1 MSEKMEYTEYQK
13 RTIKRI
19 VDSYMRKDASA
30 DTSKTAKRFLL
41 ADEVG
46 LGKTIVAK
54 GVIRCMM
61 CKLLKKELDELP
73 EEKPQ
78 EKTETREEVI
88 KSMRAGNR
96 YYYFHVL
103 YMCANT
109 NIAKQNE
116 VKLGLRE
123 TEEKAVKQS
132 QAEWTN
138 RSSCLSRKIFDI
150 DVRYICDGSGKK
162 QVKVKQVPSLD
173 VSFRQ
178 VLDDYG
184 EIYGKDDRIY
194 KYLNRIV
201 NENFAARLIILP
213 ITPKISGKIK
223 GKGNKDER
231 QYIQNL
237 INAFEKYDEILKKVE
252 LIKDNNPLE
261 EKKQWKELFPD
272 SKQGDYESTGV
283 KVQFE
288 ELKEYYQIS
297 YAPIKRNK
305 SIKECESNA
314 FANDVDN
321 NAWETVRENISDIT
335 LKWLKPELI
344 IYDEFQN
351 FREIMTEYTA
361 SQKLDSQE
369 PYALMLSAT
378 PFRMYLSDNQA
389 EQDEK
394 NADLTK
400 VCEFLTQKQDE
411 NPSDLSDSLKA
422 YKSALEDFSKS
433 SGISERTVLEKKK
446 AFESK
451 MSQVFSRMERINVLR
466 NLDLPVQDAGQRTEY
481 PCGKVPQL
489 YEYAKELHDYAIGGT
504 DNQKVEYAKRM
515 PYMFSFMTAKRSSK
529 GIQEI
534 QEGYRL
540 KKAFDDKV
548 KTGEIKAIADARS
561 YVLKDDFDDLTKAL
575 GNWHGVY
582 LETLLQV
589 LDFTD
594 ENVKKWAKELGCTE
608 DEIRENH
615 PGAARL
621 LWTPSVVNQESLQGA
636 FSEHRGYGKTIMFAD
651 RVAVPRMMAGLIS
664 REVERRLLW
673 LIWQKQKNKQDVSGV
688 GITQGD
694 FIKNLKEV
702 QENVKDKILAEW
714 NAEETLERKQK
725 RTIFFTSSIGMY
737 AVWATLGLREFVAR
751 AALGHPDSVSEDEKM
766 VLGDAT
772 QANRFY
778 EECKEQIE
786 QYCTYGLYE
795 TVLAEWMYMNDTEN
809 PNKVSEILFPSHRST
824 KIEISLYTKDSG
836 AGITQEKRKIDTYYA
851 RCIGLSKDDD
861 KVSTIDNLQKAF
873 NSPFAPFV
881 FATTSVG
888 QEGLDFHYYADR
900 IVHLAIPAN
909 PTAFE
914 QREGRINRRN
924 CLAIRRKV
932 IEWYGDRNNGNS
944 ETYGQ
949 EAERNEVVKYV
960 KQTLDGAFQNAENQ
974 ILGSVSKDSKSGLK
988 DSILKCG
995 MIPHWLLVRKI
1006 ESVSEKNGD
1015 SCYELAG
1022 IRRIVPYF
1030 YVSNMMTRYHNML
1043 KTLQL
1048 YRSVIGQA
1056 DPEELLERLMVK
1068 HSKEEI
1074 ENLFVDFSP
1083 YSSDISGML

>member
-1 MSEKMEYTEYQK
+1 MEYTEYQK

-184 EIYGKDDRIY
+184 EIYGKDDGIY
-194 KYLNRIV
+194 VYLDNIV

-231 QYIQNL
+231 QYIWNL
-237 INAFEKYDEILKKVE
+237 INAFEKYDEIDYE
-252 LIKDNNPLE
+252 TTDIKD
-261 EKKQWKELFPD
+261 
-272 SKQGDYESTGV
+272 
-283 KVQFE
+283 QFE
-288 ELKEYYQIS
+288 KLMEYYQ
-297 YAPIKRNK
+297 KNVDE
-305 SIKECESNA
+305 SIKESESNA

-594 ENVKKWAKELGCTE
+594 KNVKNWADELGCTE

-621 LWTPSVVNQESLQGA
+621 LWIPSVVNQESLRGA

-673 LIWQKQKNKQDVSGV
+673 LIWQKQKNKQEVVSA
-688 GITQGD
+688 GIEQGE
-694 FIKNLKEV
+694 FIKNLKAV
-702 QENVKDKILAEW
+702 QEKVQKLANKR
-714 NAEETLERKQK
+714 NAEKTLERKQK
-725 RTIFFTSSIGMY
+725 YTIFFTSSIGMY

-751 AALGHPDSVSEDEKM
+751 AALGYPDSVSEDEKM

-795 TVLAEWMYMNDTEN
+795 TVLAEWMYMNDTDA

-974 ILGSVSKDSKSGLK
+974 ILGSVSKDSKSWLK

-1083 YSSDISGML
+1083 YSSDISGTL

>member
-1 MSEKMEYTEYQK
+1 MEYTEYQK

-19 VDSYMRKDASA
+19 VDSYMRMDASA
-30 DTSKTAKRFLL
+30 DMSKTAKRFLL

-73 EEKPQ
+73 EEKSQ

-132 QAEWTN
+132 RAEWTN

-150 DVRYICDGSGKK
+150 YVRDKYDVSGQIQKK
-162 QVKVKQVPSLD
+162 VEVKQVPSLD
-173 VSFRQ
+173 VSFSQ

-184 EIYGKDDRIY
+184 EIYGKDDGIY
-194 KYLNRIV
+194 EYLNKIV

-237 INAFEKYDEILKKVE
+237 INAFEKYDEIDYE
-252 LIKDNNPLE
+252 TTDIKD
-261 EKKQWKELFPD
+261 
-272 SKQGDYESTGV
+272 
-283 KVQFE
+283 QFE
-288 ELKEYYQIS
+288 KLMEYYQ
-297 YAPIKRNK
+297 KNVDE
-305 SIKECESNA
+305 SIKESESKA
-314 FANDVDN
+314 FADDGADIDN

-411 NPSDLSDSLKA
+411 KPSELSDSLKE

-433 SGISERTVLEKKK
+433 SGISEITVLEKKK
-446 AFESK
+446 VFESK

-515 PYMFSFMTAKRSSK
+515 PYMFSFMTAKGSSK

-540 KKAFDDKV
+540 KRAFDDKV
-548 KTGEIKAIADARS
+548 KAGEIKAIADAKS

-582 LETLLQV
+582 LKTLLQV

-594 ENVKKWAKELGCTE
+594 ENVKKWAKDLGCTE

-621 LWTPSVVNQESLQGA
+621 LWIPSVVNQESLRGA

-673 LIWQKQKNKQDVSGV
+673 LIWQKQKNKQEVVSA
-688 GITQGD
+688 GIEQGE
-694 FIKNLKEV
+694 FIKNLKAV
-702 QENVKDKILAEW
+702 QEKVQKLANKR
-714 NAEETLERKQK
+714 NAEETLARKQK
-725 RTIFFTSSIGMY
+725 NTIFFTSSIGMY

-751 AALGHPDSVSEDEKM
+751 AALGHPDSVSKDVET
-766 VLGDAT
+766 VLGDEA
-772 QANRFY
+772 QANRCYCWY
-778 EECKEQIE
+778 EECKEQVE

-795 TVLAEWMYMNDTEN
+795 TVLAEWMYMNDTED

-836 AGITQEKRKIDTYYA
+836 AAITQGKRKIDTYYA

-888 QEGLDFHYYADR
+888 QEGLDFHHYADR

-1030 YVSNMMTRYHNML
+1030 YTSKMMTQYHNML

-1056 DPEELLERLMVK
+1056 DPEELLERLMVQ

-1083 YSSDISGML
+1083 YSSDISGTL

>member
-1 MSEKMEYTEYQK
+1 MEYTEYQK

-184 EIYGKDDRIY
+184 EIYGKDDGIY
-194 KYLNRIV
+194 VYLDNIV

-231 QYIQNL
+231 QYIWNL
-237 INAFEKYDEILKKVE
+237 INAFEKYDEIDYE
-252 LIKDNNPLE
+252 TTDIKD
-261 EKKQWKELFPD
+261 
-272 SKQGDYESTGV
+272 
-283 KVQFE
+283 QFE
-288 ELKEYYQIS
+288 KLMEYYQ
-297 YAPIKRNK
+297 KNVDE
-305 SIKECESNA
+305 SIKESESNA

-466 NLDLPVQDAGQRTEY
+466 NLDLPVQDAGQRIEY

-594 ENVKKWAKELGCTE
+594 KNVKNWADELGCTE

-621 LWTPSVVNQESLQGA
+621 LWIPSVVNQESLRGA

-673 LIWQKQKNKQDVSGV
+673 LIWQKQKNKQEVVSA
-688 GITQGD
+688 GIEQGE
-694 FIKNLKEV
+694 FIKNLKAV
-702 QENVKDKILAEW
+702 QEKVQKLANKR
-714 NAEETLERKQK
+714 NAEKTLERKQK
-725 RTIFFTSSIGMY
+725 YTIFFTSSIGMY

-751 AALGHPDSVSEDEKM
+751 AALGYPDSVSEDEKM

-795 TVLAEWMYMNDTEN
+795 TVLAEWMYMNDTDA

-1083 YSSDISGML
+1083 YSSDISGTL

>member
-1 MSEKMEYTEYQK
+1 MEYTEYQK

>member
-1 MSEKMEYTEYQK
+1 MEYTEYQK

-30 DTSKTAKRFLL
+30 DTSKTSKRFLL

-283 KVQFE
+283 KGQFE
-288 ELKEYYQIS
+288 ELKEYYQI
-297 YAPIKRNK
+297 NK
-305 SIKECESNA
+305 SIKESESNA
-314 FANDVDN
+314 FANDADN

-411 NPSDLSDSLKA
+411 NPSELSDSLKA

-466 NLDLPVQDAGQRTEY
+466 NLDLPVQDVGQRTEH

-489 YEYAKELHDYAIGGT
+489 CEYAKELHDFAIGGT

-515 PYMFSFMTAKRSSK
+515 PYMFSFMTAKGSSN

-540 KKAFDDKV
+540 KRAFDDKV
-548 KTGEIKAIADARS
+548 KAGEIKAIADAKS
-561 YVLKDDFDDLTKAL
+561 YVLKDDFDNLTKAL

-594 ENVKKWAKELGCTE
+594 KNVKNWEDELGCTE

-621 LWTPSVVNQESLQGA
+621 LWIPSVVNQESLKGA

-673 LIWQKQKNKQDVSGV
+673 LIWQKQKNKQEVVSA
-688 GITQGD
+688 GITQED
-694 FIKNLKEV
+694 FIKNLKAV
-702 QENVKDKILAEW
+702 QKKVKDKISVEW
-714 NAEETLERKQK
+714 NVEGTLARKQK
-725 RTIFFTSSIGMY
+725 NTIFFTSSIGMY
-737 AVWATLGLREFVAR
+737 AVWATLGLREFVVR
-751 AALGHPDSVSEDEKM
+751 AALGYPDSVSKDAET
-766 VLGDAT
+766 VLGDEA
-772 QANRFY
+772 QANSLY
-778 EECKEQIE
+778 KECKEQIKE
-786 QYCTYGLYE
+786 YCTCGLYE
-795 TVLAEWMYMNDTEN
+795 TVLAEWMYMNDTDD
-809 PNKVSEILFPSHRST
+809 PSKVSEILFLSHRSPSPRI
-824 KIEISLYTKDSG
+824 KISLYTKDNG
-836 AGITQEKRKIDTYYA
+836 AGIKQEDSDINTYYA

-1083 YSSDISGML
+1083 YSSDISGTL

>member
-1 MSEKMEYTEYQK
+1 M
-13 RTIKRI
+13 
-19 VDSYMRKDASA
+19 DASA
-30 DTSKTAKRFLL
+30 DMSKTAKRFLL

-73 EEKPQ
+73 EEEPQ

-123 TEEKAVKQS
+123 IEEKAVKQS
-132 QAEWTN
+132 RAEWTN

-150 DVRYICDGSGKK
+150 GVGYKRDDSGQIQKK
-162 QVKVKQVPSLD
+162 VEVKQVPSLD

-184 EIYGKDDRIY
+184 EIYGKDDGIY
-194 KYLNRIV
+194 EYLNKIV

-237 INAFEKYDEILKKVE
+237 INAFEKYDEIDYKTTD
-252 LIKDNNPLE
+252 IKD
-261 EKKQWKELFPD
+261 
-272 SKQGDYESTGV
+272 
-283 KVQFE
+283 QFE
-288 ELKEYYQIS
+288 KLMEYYRS
-297 YAPIKRNK
+297 SVERNK

-314 FANDVDN
+314 FTNDADN

-351 FREIMTEYTA
+351 FREIMTEYTV

-411 NPSDLSDSLKA
+411 KPSELSDSLKE

-515 PYMFSFMTAKRSSK
+515 PYMFSFMTAKGSSK

-540 KKAFDDKV
+540 KRAFDDKV
-548 KTGEIKAIADARS
+548 KTGEIKAIADAKS
-561 YVLKDDFDDLTKAL
+561 YVLKEDFDDLTKAL

-594 ENVKKWAKELGCTE
+594 KNVKNWADELGCTE

-621 LWTPSVVNQESLQGA
+621 LWIPSVVNQESLQGA

-673 LIWQKQKNKQDVSGV
+673 LIWQKQKNKQEVVSA
-688 GITQGD
+688 GIEQGE
-694 FIKNLKEV
+694 FIKNLKAV
-702 QENVKDKILAEW
+702 QEKVQKLADKR

-725 RTIFFTSSIGMY
+725 YTIFFTSSIGMY

-751 AALGHPDSVSEDEKM
+751 AALGHPDSVSKDVET
-766 VLGDAT
+766 VLGDEA
-772 QANRFY
+772 QANRCYCWY
-778 EECKEQIE
+778 EECKEQVE
-786 QYCTYGLYE
+786 RYCTYGLYE
-795 TVLAEWMYMNDTEN
+795 TVLAEWMYMNDTED

-836 AGITQEKRKIDTYYA
+836 AGITQGKRKIDTYYA

-861 KVSTIDNLQKAF
+861 KVSTIDHLQKAF

-932 IEWYGDRNNGNS
+932 IEWYGNECNGNS
-944 ETYGQ
+944 VVDGRSV
-949 EAERNEVVKYV
+949 ERKEVVKYV

-974 ILGSVSKDSKSGLK
+974 ILESMQEKP
-988 DSILKCG
+988 ILKCG
-995 MIPHWLLVRKI
+995 MIPHWLLVRKKP
-1006 ESVSEKNGD
+1006 EGK
-1015 SCYELAG
+1015 CYELAG

-1030 YVSNMMTRYHNML
+1030 YTSKMMTQYHNML

-1056 DPEELLERLMVK
+1056 DPEELLERLMVQ

-1083 YSSDISGML
+1083 YSSDISGTL

>member
-1 MSEKMEYTEYQK
+1 MEYTEYQK

-19 VDSYMRKDASA
+19 VDSYMRMDASA
-30 DTSKTAKRFLL
+30 DMSKTAKRFLL

-73 EEKPQ
+73 EEKSQ

-123 TEEKAVKQS
+123 IEEKAVKKS
-132 QAEWTN
+132 RAEWTN

-150 DVRYICDGSGKK
+150 GVGYKRDDSGQIQKK
-162 QVKVKQVPSLD
+162 VEVKQVPSLD
-173 VSFRQ
+173 VSFHQ

-184 EIYGKDDRIY
+184 EIYGKDDGIY
-194 KYLNRIV
+194 EYLNKIV

-231 QYIQNL
+231 QYIWNL
-237 INAFEKYDEILKKVE
+237 INGFEKYDEIDYKTTD
-252 LIKDNNPLE
+252 IKD
-261 EKKQWKELFPD
+261 
-272 SKQGDYESTGV
+272 
-283 KVQFE
+283 QFE
-288 ELKEYYQIS
+288 KLMEYYRS
-297 YAPIKRNK
+297 SVERNK

-314 FANDVDN
+314 FTNDADN

-411 NPSDLSDSLKA
+411 KPSELSDSLKE

-515 PYMFSFMTAKRSSK
+515 PYMFSFMTAKGSSK

-540 KKAFDDKV
+540 KRAFDDKV
-548 KTGEIKAIADARS
+548 KTGEIKAIADAKS

-594 ENVKKWAKELGCTE
+594 KNVKNWADELGCTE

-621 LWTPSVVNQESLQGA
+621 LWIPSVVNQESLQGA

-673 LIWQKQKNKQDVSGV
+673 LIWQKQKNKQEVVSA
-688 GITQGD
+688 GIEQGE
-694 FIKNLKEV
+694 FIKNLKAV
-702 QENVKDKILAEW
+702 QEKVQKLADKR

-725 RTIFFTSSIGMY
+725 YTIFFTSSIGMY

-751 AALGHPDSVSEDEKM
+751 AALGHPDSVSKDVET

-772 QANRFY
+772 QANRCYCWY
-778 EECKEQIE
+778 EECKEQVE
-786 QYCTYGLYE
+786 QYCTCGMYE
-795 TVLAEWMYMNDTEN
+795 TVLAEWMYMNDTED
-809 PNKVSEILFPSHRST
+809 PNKVSEILFPSHRKT
-824 KIEISLYTKDSG
+824 QIEISLYTKDSG
-836 AGITQEKRKIDTYYA
+836 AGITQGKRKIDTYYA

-974 ILGSVSKDSKSGLK
+974 ILESMQEKP
-988 DSILKCG
+988 ILKCG
-995 MIPHWLLVRKI
+995 MIPHWLLVRKKP
-1006 ESVSEKNGD
+1006 EGK
-1015 SCYELAG
+1015 CYELAG

-1030 YVSNMMTRYHNML
+1030 YTSKMMTQYHNML

-1083 YSSDISGML
+1083 YSSDISGTL

>member
-19 VDSYMRKDASA
+19 VDSYIRMDASA
-30 DTSKTAKRFLL
+30 DMSKTAKRFLL

-73 EEKPQ
+73 EEKSQ

-123 TEEKAVKQS
+123 IEEKAVKKS
-132 QAEWTN
+132 RAEWTN

-150 DVRYICDGSGKK
+150 GVGYKRDDSGQIQKK
-162 QVKVKQVPSLD
+162 VEVKQVPSLD
-173 VSFRQ
+173 VSFHQ

-184 EIYGKDDRIY
+184 EIYGKDDGIY
-194 KYLNRIV
+194 EYLNKIV

-231 QYIQNL
+231 QYIWNL
-237 INAFEKYDEILKKVE
+237 INGFEKYDEIDYKTTD
-252 LIKDNNPLE
+252 IKD
-261 EKKQWKELFPD
+261 
-272 SKQGDYESTGV
+272 
-283 KVQFE
+283 QFE
-288 ELKEYYQIS
+288 KLMEYYRS
-297 YAPIKRNK
+297 SVERNK

-314 FANDVDN
+314 FTNDADN

-411 NPSDLSDSLKA
+411 KPSELSDSLKE
-422 YKSALEDFSKS
+422 YKRALEDFSKS
-433 SGISERTVLEKKK
+433 SGISEITVLEKKK
-446 AFESK
+446 VFESK

-515 PYMFSFMTAKRSSK
+515 PYMFSFMTAKGSSK

-540 KKAFDDKV
+540 KRAFDDKV
-548 KTGEIKAIADARS
+548 KTGEIKAIADAKS

-594 ENVKKWAKELGCTE
+594 KNVKNWADELGCTE

-621 LWTPSVVNQESLQGA
+621 LWIPSVVNQESLQGA

-673 LIWQKQKNKQDVSGV
+673 LIWQKQKNKQEVVSA
-688 GITQGD
+688 GIEQGE
-694 FIKNLKEV
+694 FIKNLKAV
-702 QENVKDKILAEW
+702 QEKVQKLADKR

-725 RTIFFTSSIGMY
+725 YTIFFTSSIGMY

-751 AALGHPDSVSEDEKM
+751 AALGHPDSVSKDVET

-772 QANRFY
+772 QANRCYCWY
-778 EECKEQIE
+778 EECKEQVE
-786 QYCTYGLYE
+786 QYCTCGMYE
-795 TVLAEWMYMNDTEN
+795 TVLAEWMYMNDTED
-809 PNKVSEILFPSHRST
+809 PNKVSEILFPSHRKT
-824 KIEISLYTKDSG
+824 QIEISLYTKDSG
-836 AGITQEKRKIDTYYA
+836 AGITQGKRKIDTYYA

-861 KVSTIDNLQKAF
+861 KASAIDNLQKAF

-974 ILGSVSKDSKSGLK
+974 ILESMQEKP
-988 DSILKCG
+988 ILKCG
-995 MIPHWLLVRKI
+995 MIPHWLLVRKKP
-1006 ESVSEKNGD
+1006 EGK
-1015 SCYELAG
+1015 CYELAG

-1030 YVSNMMTRYHNML
+1030 YASKMMTQYHNML

-1083 YSSDISGML
+1083 YSSDISGTL

>member
-1 MSEKMEYTEYQK
+1 MEYTEYQK

-19 VDSYMRKDASA
+19 VDSYMRMDASA
-30 DTSKTAKRFLL
+30 DMSKTAKRFLL

-73 EEKPQ
+73 EKKSQ

-132 QAEWTN
+132 RAEWTN

-150 DVRYICDGSGKK
+150 GVGYKRDDSGQIQKK
-162 QVKVKQVPSLD
+162 VEVKQVPSLD

-184 EIYGKDDRIY
+184 EIYGKDDGIY
-194 KYLNRIV
+194 EYLNKIV

-237 INAFEKYDEILKKVE
+237 INAFEKYDEIDYKTTD
-252 LIKDNNPLE
+252 IKD
-261 EKKQWKELFPD
+261 
-272 SKQGDYESTGV
+272 
-283 KVQFE
+283 QFE
-288 ELKEYYQIS
+288 KLMEYYRS
-297 YAPIKRNK
+297 SVERNK

-314 FANDVDN
+314 FTNDADN

-351 FREIMTEYTA
+351 FREIMTEYAA

-411 NPSDLSDSLKA
+411 NPLELSDSLKE
-422 YKSALEDFSKS
+422 YKRALEDFSKS
-433 SGISERTVLEKKK
+433 SGISEITVLEKKK
-446 AFESK
+446 VFESK

-515 PYMFSFMTAKRSSK
+515 PYMFSFMTAKGSSK

-540 KKAFDDKV
+540 KRAFDDKV
-548 KTGEIKAIADARS
+548 EIGEIKAVADAKS

-594 ENVKKWAKELGCTE
+594 KNVKNWADELGCTE

-621 LWTPSVVNQESLQGA
+621 LWIPSVVNQESLQGA

-673 LIWQKQKNKQDVSGV
+673 LIWQKQKNKQEVVSA
-688 GITQGD
+688 GIEQGD
-694 FIKNLKEV
+694 FIKNLKAV
-702 QENVKDKILAEW
+702 QEKVKKLAER
-714 NAEETLERKQK
+714 NAEGTLAQK
-725 RTIFFTSSIGMY
+725 YTIFFTSSIGMY
-737 AVWATLGLREFVAR
+737 AVWATLGLREFVAG
-751 AALGHPDSVSEDEKM
+751 AALRHPDSVSKDVET

-772 QANRFY
+772 QANRCYCWY
-778 EECKEQIE
+778 EECKEQVE

-795 TVLAEWMYMNDTEN
+795 TVLAEWMYMNDTDD
-809 PNKVSEILFPSHRST
+809 PSKVSEILFLSHRSPSRGI
-824 KIEISLYTKDSG
+824 KISLYTKDSG
-836 AGITQEKRKIDTYYA
+836 AGIKQEDSYINTYYA

-861 KVSTIDNLQKAF
+861 KASAIDKLQKAF

-974 ILGSVSKDSKSGLK
+974 ILGFVSKDSKSGLK

-995 MIPHWLLVRKI
+995 MIPHWLLVRKKP
-1006 ESVSEKNGD
+1006 EGK
-1015 SCYELAG
+1015 CYELAG

-1030 YVSNMMTRYHNML
+1030 YTSKMMTQYHNML

-1056 DPEELLERLMVK
+1056 DPEELLERLMVQ

-1083 YSSDISGML
+1083 YSSDISGTL

>member
-1 MSEKMEYTEYQK
+1 MEYTEYQK

-19 VDSYMRKDASA
+19 VDSYMRMDASA
-30 DTSKTAKRFLL
+30 DMSKTAKRFLL

-61 CKLLKKELDELP
+61 CKLLKRELDELP
-73 EEKPQ
+73 EEKSL

-150 DVRYICDGSGKK
+150 DVIYICDGSGKK

-184 EIYGKDDRIY
+184 EIYGKDDGIY
-194 KYLNRIV
+194 VYLDNIV

-231 QYIQNL
+231 QYIWNL
-237 INAFEKYDEILKKVE
+237 INAFEKYDEIDYE
-252 LIKDNNPLE
+252 TTDIKD
-261 EKKQWKELFPD
+261 
-272 SKQGDYESTGV
+272 
-283 KVQFE
+283 QFE
-288 ELKEYYQIS
+288 KLMEYYQ
-297 YAPIKRNK
+297 KNVDE
-305 SIKECESNA
+305 SIKESESNA
-314 FANDVDN
+314 FANDADN

-411 NPSDLSDSLKA
+411 NPSELSDSLKA

-594 ENVKKWAKELGCTE
+594 KNVKNWADELGCTE

-621 LWTPSVVNQESLQGA
+621 LWIPSVVNQESLQGA

-673 LIWQKQKNKQDVSGV
+673 LIWQKQKNKQEVVSA
-688 GITQGD
+688 GIEQGE
-694 FIKNLKEV
+694 FIKNLKAV
-702 QENVKDKILAEW
+702 QEKVQKLANKR

-725 RTIFFTSSIGMY
+725 YTIFFTSSIGMY
-737 AVWATLGLREFVAR
+737 AAWATLGLREFVAR

-974 ILGSVSKDSKSGLK
+974 ILGSVPKDSKSGLK

-1015 SCYELAG
+1015 SCYDLAG

-1030 YVSNMMTRYHNML
+1030 YTSKMMTQYHNML

-1083 YSSDISGML
+1083 YSSDISGTL

>member
-1 MSEKMEYTEYQK
+1 MEYTEYQK

-19 VDSYMRKDASA
+19 VDSYMRMDASA
-30 DTSKTAKRFLL
+30 DMSKTAKRFLL

-73 EEKPQ
+73 EEEPQ

-150 DVRYICDGSGKK
+150 GVGYKRDDSGQIQKK
-162 QVKVKQVPSLD
+162 VEVKQVPSLD

-184 EIYGKDDRIY
+184 EIYGKDDGIY
-194 KYLNRIV
+194 EYLNKIV

-231 QYIQNL
+231 QYIWNL
-237 INAFEKYDEILKKVE
+237 INAFEKYDEI
-252 LIKDNNPLE
+252 
-261 EKKQWKELFPD
+261 
-272 SKQGDYESTGV
+272 DYETTDI
-283 KVQFE
+283 KQQFE
-288 ELKEYYQIS
+288 ELMKDYQ
-297 YAPIKRNK
+297 KKVKHNK
-305 SIKECESNA
+305 SIKESESKA
-314 FANDVDN
+314 FANDGADIDN
-321 NAWETVRENISDIT
+321 NAWENVRENISDIT

-361 SQKLDSQE
+361 SQKLDSQK

-411 NPSDLSDSLKA
+411 NPSELSDSLKT

-433 SGISERTVLEKKK
+433 SGISEITVLEKKK

-466 NLDLPVQDAGQRTEY
+466 NLDLPVQDAGQRTEN

-489 YEYAKELHDYAIGGT
+489 CEYAKELHDYAIGGT

-515 PYMFSFMTAKRSSK
+515 PYMFSFMTAKGSSK

-540 KKAFDDKV
+540 KRAFDDKV
-548 KTGEIKAIADARS
+548 KTGEIKAIADAKS
-561 YVLKDDFDDLTKAL
+561 YVLKDDFDNLTKAL

-621 LWTPSVVNQESLQGA
+621 LWIPSVVNQESLQGA

-673 LIWQKQKNKQDVSGV
+673 LIWQKQKNKQDVSGA
-688 GITQGD
+688 GITQGG
-694 FIKNLKEV
+694 FIKNLKAV
-702 QENVKDKILAEW
+702 QKKVKDKVLADW
-714 NAEETLERKQK
+714 SAEGTLAQK
-725 RTIFFTSSIGMY
+725 YTIFFTSSIGMY
-737 AVWATLGLREFVAR
+737 AVWATLGLRKSVAR
-751 AALGHPDSVSEDEKM
+751 AALWHPDSVSKDEET
-766 VLGDAT
+766 VLGDEM
-772 QANRFY
+772 QANSLY
-778 EECKEQIE
+778 EECKEQIKE
-786 QYCTYGLYE
+786 YCTCGMYE
-795 TVLAEWMYMNDTEN
+795 TVLAEWVYMNDTED
-809 PNKVSEILFPSHRST
+809 PNKVSEILFTSHKKT
-824 KIEISLYTKDSG
+824 QIEISLYTKDSR

-851 RCIGLSKDDD
+851 RCIGISKDDD
-861 KVSTIDNLQKAF
+861 NVSAIDNLQKAF

-888 QEGLDFHYYADR
+888 QEGLDFHHYADR

-932 IEWYGDRNNGNS
+932 IEWYGDGSNGNS
-944 ETYGQ
+944 ETCRQ
-949 EAERNEVVKYV
+949 EVEINEVVKHV
-960 KQTLDGAFQNAENQ
+960 KQTLNGAFQNAEDQ
-974 ILGSVSKDSKSGLK
+974 ILGSMPEKL
-988 DSILKCG
+988 ILKCG
-995 MIPHWLLVRKI
+995 MIPHWLLVRKKP
-1006 ESVSEKNGD
+1006 EGK
-1015 SCYELAG
+1015 CYELAG

-1030 YVSNMMTRYHNML
+1030 YTSKMMTQYHNML

-1083 YSSDISGML
+1083 YSSDISGTL

>member
-1 MSEKMEYTEYQK
+1 MEYTEYQK

-888 QEGLDFHYYADR
+888 QEGLDFHHYADR

>member
-1 MSEKMEYTEYQK
+1 MEYTEYQK

-19 VDSYMRKDASA
+19 VDSYMRMDASA
-30 DTSKTAKRFLL
+30 DMSKTAKRFLL

-73 EEKPQ
+73 EEKSQ

-123 TEEKAVKQS
+123 TEEKAVKKS
-132 QAEWTN
+132 RAEWTN

-150 DVRYICDGSGKK
+150 GVGYKRDDSGQIQKK
-162 QVKVKQVPSLD
+162 VEVKQVPSLD

-184 EIYGKDDRIY
+184 EIYGKDDGIY
-194 KYLNRIV
+194 EYLNKIV

-231 QYIQNL
+231 QYIWNL
-237 INAFEKYDEILKKVE
+237 INGFEKYDEIDYKTTD
-252 LIKDNNPLE
+252 IKD
-261 EKKQWKELFPD
+261 
-272 SKQGDYESTGV
+272 
-283 KVQFE
+283 QFE
-288 ELKEYYQIS
+288 KLMEYYRS
-297 YAPIKRNK
+297 SVERNK

-314 FANDVDN
+314 FTNDADN

-411 NPSDLSDSLKA
+411 KPSELSDSLKE

-515 PYMFSFMTAKRSSK
+515 PYMFSFMTAKGSSK

-540 KKAFDDKV
+540 KRAFDDKV
-548 KTGEIKAIADARS
+548 KTGEIKAIADAKS

-594 ENVKKWAKELGCTE
+594 KNVKNWADELGCTE

-621 LWTPSVVNQESLQGA
+621 LWIPSVVNQESLQGA

-673 LIWQKQKNKQDVSGV
+673 LIWQKQKNKQEVVSA
-688 GITQGD
+688 GIEQGE
-694 FIKNLKEV
+694 FIKNLKAV
-702 QENVKDKILAEW
+702 QEKVQKLADKR

-725 RTIFFTSSIGMY
+725 YTIFFTSSIGMY

-751 AALGHPDSVSEDEKM
+751 AALGHPDSVSKDVET

-772 QANRFY
+772 QANRCYCWY
-778 EECKEQIE
+778 EECKEQVE
-786 QYCTYGLYE
+786 QYCTCGMYK
-795 TVLAEWMYMNDTEN
+795 TVLAEWMYMNDTED
-809 PNKVSEILFPSHRST
+809 PNKVSEILFPSHRKT
-824 KIEISLYTKDSG
+824 QIEISLYTKDSG
-836 AGITQEKRKIDTYYA
+836 AGITQGKRKIDTYYA

-861 KVSTIDNLQKAF
+861 KASAIDNLQKAF

-932 IEWYGDRNNGNS
+932 IEWYGNECNGNS
-944 ETYGQ
+944 VVDGRS
-949 EAERNEVVKYV
+949 AERKEVVKYV

-974 ILGSVSKDSKSGLK
+974 ILESMPEK
-988 DSILKCG
+988 SILKCG
-995 MIPHWLLVRKI
+995 MIPHWLLVRKKP
-1006 ESVSEKNGD
+1006 EGK
-1015 SCYELAG
+1015 CYELAG

-1030 YVSNMMTRYHNML
+1030 YASKMMTQYHNML

-1083 YSSDISGML
+1083 YSSDISGTL

>member
-1 MSEKMEYTEYQK
+1 MEYTEYQK

-19 VDSYMRKDASA
+19 VDSYMRMDASA
-30 DTSKTAKRFLL
+30 DMSKTAKRFLL

-73 EEKPQ
+73 EEKSQ

-132 QAEWTN
+132 RAEWTN

-150 DVRYICDGSGKK
+150 YVRDKYDVSGQIQKK
-162 QVKVKQVPSLD
+162 VEVKQVPSLD
-173 VSFRQ
+173 VSFSQ

-184 EIYGKDDRIY
+184 EIYGKDDGIY
-194 KYLNRIV
+194 EYLNKIV

-237 INAFEKYDEILKKVE
+237 INAFEKYDEIDYE
-252 LIKDNNPLE
+252 TTDIKD
-261 EKKQWKELFPD
+261 
-272 SKQGDYESTGV
+272 
-283 KVQFE
+283 QFE
-288 ELKEYYQIS
+288 KLMEYYQ
-297 YAPIKRNK
+297 KNVDE
-305 SIKECESNA
+305 SIKESESKA
-314 FANDVDN
+314 FADDGADIDN

-411 NPSDLSDSLKA
+411 KPSELSDSLKE

-433 SGISERTVLEKKK
+433 SGISEITVLEKKK
-446 AFESK
+446 VFESK

-515 PYMFSFMTAKRSSK
+515 PYMFSFMTAKGSSK

-540 KKAFDDKV
+540 KRAFDDKV
-548 KTGEIKAIADARS
+548 KAGEIKAIADAKS

-582 LETLLQV
+582 LKTLLQV

-594 ENVKKWAKELGCTE
+594 ENVKKWAKDLGCTE

-621 LWTPSVVNQESLQGA
+621 LWIPSVVNQESLRGA

-673 LIWQKQKNKQDVSGV
+673 LIWQKQKNKQEVVSA
-688 GITQGD
+688 GIEQGE
-694 FIKNLKEV
+694 FIKNLKAV
-702 QENVKDKILAEW
+702 QEKVQKLANKR
-714 NAEETLERKQK
+714 NAEETLARKQK
-725 RTIFFTSSIGMY
+725 NTIFFTSSIGMY

-751 AALGHPDSVSEDEKM
+751 AALGHPDSVSKDVET
-766 VLGDAT
+766 VLGDEA
-772 QANRFY
+772 QANRCYCWY
-778 EECKEQIE
+778 EECKEQVE

-795 TVLAEWMYMNDTEN
+795 TVLAEWMYMNDTED

-836 AGITQEKRKIDTYYA
+836 AAITQGKRKIDTYYA

-888 QEGLDFHYYADR
+888 QEGLDFHHYADR

-1030 YVSNMMTRYHNML
+1030 YTSKMMTQYHNML

-1056 DPEELLERLMVK
+1056 DPEELLERLMVQ
-1068 HSKEEI
+1068 HSKEKI

-1083 YSSDISGML
+1083 YSSDISGTL

>member
-1 MSEKMEYTEYQK
+1 MEYTEYQK

-19 VDSYMRKDASA
+19 VDSYMRMDASA
-30 DTSKTAKRFLL
+30 DMSKTAKRFLL

-73 EEKPQ
+73 EKKSQ

-132 QAEWTN
+132 RAEWTN

-150 DVRYICDGSGKK
+150 GVGYKRDDSGQIQKK
-162 QVKVKQVPSLD
+162 VEVKQVPSLD

-184 EIYGKDDRIY
+184 EIYGKDDGIY
-194 KYLNRIV
+194 EYLNKIV

-237 INAFEKYDEILKKVE
+237 INAFEKYDENDYKTTD
-252 LIKDNNPLE
+252 IKD
-261 EKKQWKELFPD
+261 
-272 SKQGDYESTGV
+272 
-283 KVQFE
+283 QFE
-288 ELKEYYQIS
+288 KLMEYYRS
-297 YAPIKRNK
+297 SVERNK

-314 FANDVDN
+314 FTNDADN

-411 NPSDLSDSLKA
+411 KPSELSDSLKE

-515 PYMFSFMTAKRSSK
+515 PYMFSFMTAKGSSK

-540 KKAFDDKV
+540 KRAFDDKV
-548 KTGEIKAIADARS
+548 KTGEIKAIADAKS
-561 YVLKDDFDDLTKAL
+561 YVLKEDFDDLTKAL

-594 ENVKKWAKELGCTE
+594 KNVKNWADELGCTE

-621 LWTPSVVNQESLQGA
+621 LWIPSVVNQESLQGA

-651 RVAVPRMMAGLIS
+651 RVAVPRMIAGLIS

-673 LIWQKQKNKQDVSGV
+673 LIWQKQKNKQEVVSA
-688 GITQGD
+688 GIEQGE
-694 FIKNLKEV
+694 FIKNLKAV
-702 QENVKDKILAEW
+702 QEKVQKLADKR

-725 RTIFFTSSIGMY
+725 YTIFFTSSIGMY

-751 AALGHPDSVSEDEKM
+751 AALGHPDSVSKDVET

-772 QANRFY
+772 QANRCYCWY
-778 EECKEQIE
+778 EECKEQVE

-795 TVLAEWMYMNDTEN
+795 TVLAEWMYMNDTED

-836 AGITQEKRKIDTYYA
+836 AGITQGKRKIDTYYA

-888 QEGLDFHYYADR
+888 QEGLDFHHYADR
-900 IVHLAIPAN
+900 IVHWAIPAN

-924 CLAIRRKV
+924 CLAIRRKI

-974 ILGSVSKDSKSGLK
+974 ILESMQEKP
-988 DSILKCG
+988 ILKCG

-1006 ESVSEKNGD
+1006 ESVSEKNDD

-1030 YVSNMMTRYHNML
+1030 YTSKMMTQYHNML

-1083 YSSDISGML
+1083 YSSDISGAL

>member
-1 MSEKMEYTEYQK
+1 MEYTEYQK

-19 VDSYMRKDASA
+19 VDSYMRMDASA
-30 DTSKTAKRFLL
+30 DMSKTAKRFLL

-73 EEKPQ
+73 EEEPQ

-132 QAEWTN
+132 RAEWTN

-150 DVRYICDGSGKK
+150 DVRDKYDVSGQIQKK
-162 QVKVKQVPSLD
+162 VEVKQVPSLD
-173 VSFRQ
+173 VSFHQ

-184 EIYGKDDRIY
+184 EIYGKDDGIY
-194 KYLNRIV
+194 EYLNKIV

-223 GKGNKDER
+223 GEGNKDER

-237 INAFEKYDEILKKVE
+237 INAFEKYDEIDYKTTD
-252 LIKDNNPLE
+252 IKD
-261 EKKQWKELFPD
+261 
-272 SKQGDYESTGV
+272 
-283 KVQFE
+283 QFE
-288 ELKEYYQIS
+288 KLMEYYRS
-297 YAPIKRNK
+297 SVERNK

-314 FANDVDN
+314 FTNDADN

-411 NPSDLSDSLKA
+411 KPSELSDSLKA

-515 PYMFSFMTAKRSSK
+515 PYMFSFMTAKGSSK

-540 KKAFDDKV
+540 KRAFDDKV
-548 KTGEIKAIADARS
+548 KTGEIKAIADAKS
-561 YVLKDDFDDLTKAL
+561 YVLKEDFDDLTKAL

-594 ENVKKWAKELGCTE
+594 KNVKNWADELGCTE

-621 LWTPSVVNQESLQGA
+621 LWIPSVVNQESLQGA

-673 LIWQKQKNKQDVSGV
+673 LIWQKQKNKQEVVSA
-688 GITQGD
+688 GIEQGD
-694 FIKNLKEV
+694 FIKNLKAV
-702 QENVKDKILAEW
+702 QEKVKKLAER
-714 NAEETLERKQK
+714 NAEGTLAQK
-725 RTIFFTSSIGMY
+725 YTIFFTSSIGMY

-751 AALGHPDSVSEDEKM
+751 AALGHPDSVSKDVET

-772 QANRFY
+772 QANRCYCWY
-778 EECKEQIE
+778 EECKEQVE

-795 TVLAEWMYMNDTEN
+795 TVLAEWMYMNDTED

-836 AGITQEKRKIDTYYA
+836 AGITQGKRKIDTYYA

-888 QEGLDFHYYADR
+888 QEGLDFHHYADR
-900 IVHLAIPAN
+900 IVHWAIPAN

-932 IEWYGDRNNGNS
+932 IEWYGNECNGNS
-944 ETYGQ
+944 VVDGRSV
-949 EAERNEVVKYV
+949 ERKEVVKYV

-995 MIPHWLLVRKI
+995 MIPHWLLVRKKP
-1006 ESVSEKNGD
+1006 EGK
-1015 SCYELAG
+1015 CYELAG

-1030 YVSNMMTRYHNML
+1030 YTSKMMTQYHNML

-1056 DPEELLERLMVK
+1056 DPEELLERLMVQ

-1083 YSSDISGML
+1083 YSSDISGTL

>member
-19 VDSYMRKDASA
+19 VDSYMRMDASA
-30 DTSKTAKRFLL
+30 DMSKTAKRFLL

-73 EEKPQ
+73 EKKSQ

-132 QAEWTN
+132 RAEWTN

-150 DVRYICDGSGKK
+150 GVGYKRDDSGQIQKK
-162 QVKVKQVPSLD
+162 VEVKQVPSLD

-184 EIYGKDDRIY
+184 EIYGKDDGIY
-194 KYLNRIV
+194 EYLNKIV

-237 INAFEKYDEILKKVE
+237 INAFEKYDEIDYKTTD
-252 LIKDNNPLE
+252 IKD
-261 EKKQWKELFPD
+261 
-272 SKQGDYESTGV
+272 
-283 KVQFE
+283 QFE
-288 ELKEYYQIS
+288 KLMEYYRS
-297 YAPIKRNK
+297 SVERNK

-314 FANDVDN
+314 FTNDADN

-351 FREIMTEYTA
+351 FREIMTEYAA

-411 NPSDLSDSLKA
+411 NPLELSDSLKE
-422 YKSALEDFSKS
+422 YKRALEDFSKS
-433 SGISERTVLEKKK
+433 SGISEITVLEKKK
-446 AFESK
+446 VFESK

-515 PYMFSFMTAKRSSK
+515 PYMFSFMTAKGSSK

-540 KKAFDDKV
+540 KRAFDDKV
-548 KTGEIKAIADARS
+548 EIGEIKAVADAKS

-594 ENVKKWAKELGCTE
+594 KNVKNWADELGCAE

-621 LWTPSVVNQESLQGA
+621 LWIPSVVNQESLQGA

-673 LIWQKQKNKQDVSGV
+673 LIWQKQKNKQEVVSA
-688 GITQGD
+688 GIEQGE

-702 QENVKDKILAEW
+702 QEKVQKLANKR
-714 NAEETLERKQK
+714 NAEETLAWKQK
-725 RTIFFTSSIGMY
+725 NTIFFTSSIGMY

-751 AALGHPDSVSEDEKM
+751 AALGHPDSVSKDVET

-772 QANRFY
+772 QANRCYCWY
-778 EECKEQIE
+778 EECKEQVE
-786 QYCTYGLYE
+786 RYCTYGLYE
-795 TVLAEWMYMNDTEN
+795 TVLAEWMYMNDTED

-836 AGITQEKRKIDTYYA
+836 AGITQGKRKIDTYYA

-932 IEWYGDRNNGNS
+932 IEWYGNECNGNS
-944 ETYGQ
+944 VVDGRSV
-949 EAERNEVVKYV
+949 ERKEVVKYV

-974 ILGSVSKDSKSGLK
+974 ILESMQEKP
-988 DSILKCG
+988 ILKCG
-995 MIPHWLLVRKI
+995 MIPHWLLVRKKP
-1006 ESVSEKNGD
+1006 EGK
-1015 SCYELAG
+1015 CYELAG

-1030 YVSNMMTRYHNML
+1030 YTSKMMTQYHNML

-1056 DPEELLERLMVK
+1056 DPEELLERLMVQ

-1083 YSSDISGML
+1083 YSSDISGTL

>member
-1 MSEKMEYTEYQK
+1 MEYTEYQK

-19 VDSYMRKDASA
+19 VDSYMRMDASA
-30 DTSKTAKRFLL
+30 DMSKTAKRFLL

-73 EEKPQ
+73 EEKAQ

-123 TEEKAVKQS
+123 TEEKTVKQS
-132 QAEWTN
+132 RAEWTN

-150 DVRYICDGSGKK
+150 GVGYKRDDSGQIQKK
-162 QVKVKQVPSLD
+162 VEVKQVPSLD

-184 EIYGKDDRIY
+184 EIYGKDDGIY
-194 KYLNRIV
+194 EYLNKIV

-252 LIKDNNPLE
+252 LIKDNNSSE

-272 SKQGDYESTGV
+272 SEQGDYGATGA

-314 FANDVDN
+314 FTNDADN

-400 VCEFLTQKQDE
+400 VCEFLMQKQDE
-411 NPSDLSDSLKA
+411 NPSELSDSLKE

-515 PYMFSFMTAKRSSK
+515 PYMFSFMTAKGSSK

-540 KKAFDDKV
+540 KRAFDDKV
-548 KTGEIKAIADARS
+548 KTGDIKAIADAKS

-594 ENVKKWAKELGCTE
+594 ENVKKWAKELGCAE

-615 PGAARL
+615 PGASRL
-621 LWTPSVVNQESLQGA
+621 LWIPSVVNQESLQGA

-673 LIWQKQKNKQDVSGV
+673 LIWQKQKNKQEVVSA
-688 GITQGD
+688 GIEQGE
-694 FIKNLKEV
+694 FIKNLKAV
-702 QENVKDKILAEW
+702 QEKVQKLANKR
-714 NAEETLERKQK
+714 NAEETLARKQK
-725 RTIFFTSSIGMY
+725 NTIFFTSSIGMY

-751 AALGHPDSVSEDEKM
+751 AALGHPDSVSKDVET
-766 VLGDAT
+766 VLGDEV
-772 QANRFY
+772 QANSLY
-778 EECKEQIE
+778 EECKEQIKE
-786 QYCTYGLYE
+786 YCTYGLYE
-795 TVLAEWMYMNDTEN
+795 TVLAEWMYMNDTEDL
-809 PNKVSEILFPSHRST
+809 NKVSEILFPSHRST

-888 QEGLDFHYYADR
+888 QEGLDFHHYADR

-1030 YVSNMMTRYHNML
+1030 YATKMMTQYHNML

-1056 DPEELLERLMVK
+1056 DPEELLERLMVQ

-1083 YSSDISGML
+1083 YSSDISGAL

>member
-1 MSEKMEYTEYQK
+1 MEYTEYQK

-19 VDSYMRKDASA
+19 VDSYMRMDASA
-30 DTSKTAKRFLL
+30 DMSKTAKRFLL

-73 EEKPQ
+73 EEEPQ

-123 TEEKAVKQS
+123 IEEKAVKQS
-132 QAEWTN
+132 RAEWTN

-150 DVRYICDGSGKK
+150 GVGYKRDDSGQIQKK
-162 QVKVKQVPSLD
+162 VEVKQVPSLD

-184 EIYGKDDRIY
+184 EIYGKDDGIY
-194 KYLNRIV
+194 EYLNKIV

-237 INAFEKYDEILKKVE
+237 INAFEKYDEIDYKTTD
-252 LIKDNNPLE
+252 IKD
-261 EKKQWKELFPD
+261 
-272 SKQGDYESTGV
+272 
-283 KVQFE
+283 QFE
-288 ELKEYYQIS
+288 KLMEYYRS
-297 YAPIKRNK
+297 SVERNK

-314 FANDVDN
+314 FTNDADN

-351 FREIMTEYTA
+351 FREIMTEYTV

-411 NPSDLSDSLKA
+411 KPSELSDSLKE

-515 PYMFSFMTAKRSSK
+515 PYMFSFMTAKGSSK

-540 KKAFDDKV
+540 KRAFDDKV
-548 KTGEIKAIADARS
+548 KTGEIKAIADAKS
-561 YVLKDDFDDLTKAL
+561 YVLKEDFDDLTKAL

-594 ENVKKWAKELGCTE
+594 KNVKNWADELGCTE

-621 LWTPSVVNQESLQGA
+621 LWIPSVVNQESLQGA

-673 LIWQKQKNKQDVSGV
+673 LIWQKQKNKQEVVSA
-688 GITQGD
+688 GIEQGE
-694 FIKNLKEV
+694 FIKNLKAV
-702 QENVKDKILAEW
+702 QEKVQKLADKR

-725 RTIFFTSSIGMY
+725 YTIFFTSSIGMY

-751 AALGHPDSVSEDEKM
+751 AALGHPDSVSKDVET
-766 VLGDAT
+766 VLGDEA
-772 QANRFY
+772 QANRCYCWY
-778 EECKEQIE
+778 EECKEQVE
-786 QYCTYGLYE
+786 RYCTYGLYE
-795 TVLAEWMYMNDTEN
+795 TVLAEWMYMNDTED

-836 AGITQEKRKIDTYYA
+836 AGITQGKRKIDTYYA

-861 KVSTIDNLQKAF
+861 KVSTIDHLQKAF

-932 IEWYGDRNNGNS
+932 IEWYGNECNGNS
-944 ETYGQ
+944 VVDGRSV
-949 EAERNEVVKYV
+949 ERKEVVKYV

-974 ILGSVSKDSKSGLK
+974 ILESMQEKP
-988 DSILKCG
+988 ILKCG
-995 MIPHWLLVRKI
+995 MIPHWLLVRKKP
-1006 ESVSEKNGD
+1006 EGK
-1015 SCYELAG
+1015 CYELAG

-1030 YVSNMMTRYHNML
+1030 YTSKMMTQYHNML

-1056 DPEELLERLMVK
+1056 DPEELLERLMVQ

-1083 YSSDISGML
+1083 YSSDISGTL

>member
-1 MSEKMEYTEYQK
+1 MEYTEYQK

-19 VDSYMRKDASA
+19 VDSYMRMDASA
-30 DTSKTAKRFLL
+30 DMSKTAKRFLL

-73 EEKPQ
+73 EKKSQ

-132 QAEWTN
+132 RAEWTN

-150 DVRYICDGSGKK
+150 GVGYKRDDSGQIQKK
-162 QVKVKQVPSLD
+162 VEVKQVPSLD

-184 EIYGKDDRIY
+184 EIYGKDDGIY
-194 KYLNRIV
+194 EYLNKIV

-237 INAFEKYDEILKKVE
+237 INAFEKYDEIDYKTTD
-252 LIKDNNPLE
+252 IKD
-261 EKKQWKELFPD
+261 
-272 SKQGDYESTGV
+272 
-283 KVQFE
+283 QFE
-288 ELKEYYQIS
+288 KLMEYYRS
-297 YAPIKRNK
+297 SVERNK

-314 FANDVDN
+314 FTNDADN

-351 FREIMTEYTA
+351 FREIMTEYAA

-411 NPSDLSDSLKA
+411 NPLELSDSLKE
-422 YKSALEDFSKS
+422 YKRALEDFSKS
-433 SGISERTVLEKKK
+433 SGISEITVLEKKK
-446 AFESK
+446 VFESK

-515 PYMFSFMTAKRSSK
+515 PYMFSFMTAKGSSK

-540 KKAFDDKV
+540 KRAFDDKV
-548 KTGEIKAIADARS
+548 EIGEIKAVADAKS

-594 ENVKKWAKELGCTE
+594 KNVKNWADELGCTE

-621 LWTPSVVNQESLQGA
+621 LWIPSVVNQESLQGA

-673 LIWQKQKNKQDVSGV
+673 LIWQKQKNKQEVVSA
-688 GITQGD
+688 GIEQGD
-694 FIKNLKEV
+694 FIKNLKAV
-702 QENVKDKILAEW
+702 QEKVKKLAER
-714 NAEETLERKQK
+714 NAEGTLAQK
-725 RTIFFTSSIGMY
+725 YTIFFTSSIGMY
-737 AVWATLGLREFVAR
+737 AVWATLGLREFVAG
-751 AALGHPDSVSEDEKM
+751 AALRHPDSVSKDVET

-772 QANRFY
+772 QANRCYCWY
-778 EECKEQIE
+778 EECKEQVE

-795 TVLAEWMYMNDTEN
+795 TVLAEWMYMNDTDD
-809 PNKVSEILFPSHRST
+809 PSKVSEILFLSHRSPSRGI
-824 KIEISLYTKDSG
+824 KISLYTKDSG
-836 AGITQEKRKIDTYYA
+836 AGIKQEDSYINTYYA

-861 KVSTIDNLQKAF
+861 KASAIDKLQKAF

-995 MIPHWLLVRKI
+995 MIPHWLLVRKKP
-1006 ESVSEKNGD
+1006 EGK
-1015 SCYELAG
+1015 CYELAG

-1030 YVSNMMTRYHNML
+1030 YTSKMMTQYHNML

-1056 DPEELLERLMVK
+1056 DPEELLERLMVQ

-1083 YSSDISGML
+1083 YSSDISGTL

>member
-1 MSEKMEYTEYQK
+1 MKYTEYQK
-13 RTIKRI
+13 RTIQRI
-19 VDSYMRKDASA
+19 VDSYVPTEERGTDNQ
-30 DTSKTAKRFLL
+30 KRYLL

-61 CKLLKKELDELP
+61 SKLLKKELDELP
-73 EEKPQ
+73 EGKSQ

-123 TEEKAVKQS
+123 TEEKVIKQS

-150 DVRYICDGSGKK
+150 DVRYIYDGSGQKK
-162 QVKVKQVPSLD
+162 VKVKQVPSLD

-184 EIYGKDDRIY
+184 EIYGKDDGIY
-194 KYLNRIV
+194 EYLNKIV

-213 ITPKISGKIK
+213 ITPKISGEIK

-231 QYIQNL
+231 QYIQDL
-237 INAFEKYDEILKKVE
+237 INAFEKYDEIDYE
-252 LIKDNNPLE
+252 TTDIKD
-261 EKKQWKELFPD
+261 
-272 SKQGDYESTGV
+272 
-283 KVQFE
+283 QFE
-288 ELKEYYQIS
+288 KLMEYYQ
-297 YAPIKRNK
+297 KNVDE
-305 SIKECESNA
+305 SIKESESKA
-314 FANDVDN
+314 FANDGGDIDN
-321 NAWETVRENISDIT
+321 NAWQTVRENISDIT

-351 FREIMTEYTA
+351 FQEIMTEYTA
-361 SQKLDSQE
+361 FKKLDSQE
-369 PYALMLSAT
+369 PYELMLSAT

-411 NPSDLSDSLKA
+411 KPSELSDSLKE
-422 YKSALEDFSKS
+422 YKRALEDFSKS
-433 SGISERTVLEKKK
+433 SGISEIIVLEKKK

-451 MSQVFSRMERINVLR
+451 MLQVFSRMERINVLR
-466 NLDLPVQDAGQRTEY
+466 NLNLPVQDAGQPTEY

-515 PYMFSFMTAKRSSK
+515 PYMFSFMTAGGRSEGDK
-529 GIQEI
+529 QN

-540 KKAFDDKV
+540 KRAFDDKV
-548 KTGEIKAIADARS
+548 KAGEIKVIADAKGC
-561 YVLKDDFDDLTKAL
+561 VLKDDFDDLTKAL

-594 ENVKKWAKELGCTE
+594 KNVKKWAKELGCTE

-621 LWTPSVVNQESLQGA
+621 LWIPSVVNQESLQGA
-636 FSEHRGYGKTIMFAD
+636 FSEHQEYGKTIMFAD

-673 LIWQKQKNKQDVSGV
+673 LIWQKQKKKQDVSGAW
-688 GITQGD
+688 ITQGD

-702 QENVKDKILAEW
+702 QKKVKDRISAEW
-714 NAEETLERKQK
+714 NVEGMLARKQK
-725 RTIFFTSSIGMY
+725 YTIFFTSSIGMY
-737 AVWATLGLREFVAR
+737 AVWATLGLRKSVAR
-751 AALGHPDSVSEDEKM
+751 AALGHPDSVSKDEEM
-766 VLGDAT
+766 VLGDEV
-772 QANRFY
+772 QANSLY
-778 EECKEQIE
+778 EECKAQIKE
-786 QYCTYGLYE
+786 YCTCGMYE
-795 TVLAEWMYMNDTEN
+795 TVLAEWMYMNDTED
-809 PNKVSEILFPSHRST
+809 PNKVSEILFASHKKT
-824 KIEISLYTKDSG
+824 QIEISLYTKDSG

-851 RCIGLSKDDD
+851 RCIGISKDDD
-861 KVSTIDNLQKAF
+861 KVSAIDNLQKAF

-888 QEGLDFHYYADR
+888 QEGLDFHHYADR

-914 QREGRINRRN
+914 QREGRINRRD

-932 IEWYGDRNNGNS
+932 IEWYGNGSDGNS
-944 ETYGQ
+944 VTSGQ
-949 EAERNEVVKYV
+949 VAEIDPIVKYV
-960 KQTLDGAFQNAENQ
+960 KQALDGAFQNAEDQ
-974 ILGSVSKDSKSGLK
+974 ILESVPE

-995 MIPHWLLVRKI
+995 MIPHWLLVRKT
-1006 ESVSEKNGD
+1006 VRASEEKSD
-1015 SCYELAG
+1015 PCYELAG

-1056 DPEELLERLMVK
+1056 DPEELLERLMVR
-1068 HSKEEI
+1068 HSKEDI
-1074 ENLFVDFSP
+1074 QNLFVDFSP
-1083 YSSDISGML
+1083 YSPCAKRVDGGTGDAL

>member
-1 MSEKMEYTEYQK
+1 MEYTEYQK

-19 VDSYMRKDASA
+19 VDSYMRMDASA
-30 DTSKTAKRFLL
+30 DMSKTAKRFLL

-73 EEKPQ
+73 EEKSQ

-123 TEEKAVKQS
+123 IEEKAVKKS
-132 QAEWTN
+132 RAEWTN

-150 DVRYICDGSGKK
+150 GVGYKRDDSGQIQKK
-162 QVKVKQVPSLD
+162 VEVKQVPSLD
-173 VSFRQ
+173 VSFHQ

-184 EIYGKDDRIY
+184 EIYGKDDGIY
-194 KYLNRIV
+194 EYLNKIV

-231 QYIQNL
+231 QYIWNL
-237 INAFEKYDEILKKVE
+237 INGFEKYDEIDYKTTD
-252 LIKDNNPLE
+252 IKD
-261 EKKQWKELFPD
+261 
-272 SKQGDYESTGV
+272 
-283 KVQFE
+283 QFE
-288 ELKEYYQIS
+288 KLMEYYRS
-297 YAPIKRNK
+297 SVERNK

-314 FANDVDN
+314 FTNDADN

-411 NPSDLSDSLKA
+411 KPSELSDSLKE

-515 PYMFSFMTAKRSSK
+515 PYMFSFMTAKGSSK

-540 KKAFDDKV
+540 KRAFDDKV
-548 KTGEIKAIADARS
+548 KTGEIKAIADAKS

-594 ENVKKWAKELGCTE
+594 KNVKNWADELGCTE

-621 LWTPSVVNQESLQGA
+621 LWIPSVVNQESLQGA

-673 LIWQKQKNKQDVSGV
+673 LIWQKQKNKQEVVSA
-688 GITQGD
+688 GIEQGE
-694 FIKNLKEV
+694 FINNLKAV
-702 QENVKDKILAEW
+702 QEKVQKLADKR

-725 RTIFFTSSIGMY
+725 YTIFFTSSIGMY

-751 AALGHPDSVSEDEKM
+751 AALGHPDSVSKDVET

-772 QANRFY
+772 QANRCYCWY
-778 EECKEQIE
+778 EECKEQVE
-786 QYCTYGLYE
+786 QYCTCGMYE
-795 TVLAEWMYMNDTEN
+795 TVLAEWMYMNDTED
-809 PNKVSEILFPSHRST
+809 PNKVSEILFPSHRKT
-824 KIEISLYTKDSG
+824 QIEISLYTKDSG
-836 AGITQEKRKIDTYYA
+836 AGITQGKRKIDTYYA

-974 ILGSVSKDSKSGLK
+974 ILESMQEKP
-988 DSILKCG
+988 ILKCG
-995 MIPHWLLVRKI
+995 MIPHWLLVRKKP
-1006 ESVSEKNGD
+1006 EGK
-1015 SCYELAG
+1015 CYELAG

-1030 YVSNMMTRYHNML
+1030 YASKMMTQYHNML

-1083 YSSDISGML
+1083 YSSDISGTL

>member
-1 MSEKMEYTEYQK
+1 MEYTEYQK

-19 VDSYMRKDASA
+19 VDSYMRMDASA
-30 DTSKTAKRFLL
+30 DMSKTAKRFLL

-73 EEKPQ
+73 EEKSQ

-123 TEEKAVKQS
+123 IEEKAVKKS
-132 QAEWTN
+132 RAEWTN

-150 DVRYICDGSGKK
+150 GVGYKRDDSGQIQKK
-162 QVKVKQVPSLD
+162 VEVKQVPSLD
-173 VSFRQ
+173 VSFHQ

-184 EIYGKDDRIY
+184 EIYGKDDGIY
-194 KYLNRIV
+194 EYLNKIV

-231 QYIQNL
+231 QYIWNL
-237 INAFEKYDEILKKVE
+237 INGFEKYDEIDYKTTD
-252 LIKDNNPLE
+252 IKD
-261 EKKQWKELFPD
+261 
-272 SKQGDYESTGV
+272 
-283 KVQFE
+283 QFE
-288 ELKEYYQIS
+288 KLMEYYRS
-297 YAPIKRNK
+297 SVERNK

-314 FANDVDN
+314 FTNDADN

-411 NPSDLSDSLKA
+411 KPSELSDSLKE

-515 PYMFSFMTAKRSSK
+515 PYMFSFMTAKGSSK

-540 KKAFDDKV
+540 KRAFDDKV
-548 KTGEIKAIADARS
+548 KTGEIKAIADAKS

-594 ENVKKWAKELGCTE
+594 KNVKNWADELGCTE

-621 LWTPSVVNQESLQGA
+621 LWIPSVVNQESLQGA

-673 LIWQKQKNKQDVSGV
+673 LIWQKQKNKQEVVSA
-688 GITQGD
+688 GIEQGE
-694 FIKNLKEV
+694 FIKNLKAV
-702 QENVKDKILAEW
+702 QEKVQKLADKR

-725 RTIFFTSSIGMY
+725 YTIFFTSSIGMY

-751 AALGHPDSVSEDEKM
+751 AALGHPDSVSKDVET

-772 QANRFY
+772 QANRCYCWY
-778 EECKEQIE
+778 EECKEQVE
-786 QYCTYGLYE
+786 QYCTCGMYE
-795 TVLAEWMYMNDTEN
+795 TVLAEWMYMNDTED
-809 PNKVSEILFPSHRST
+809 PNKVSEILFPSHRKT
-824 KIEISLYTKDSG
+824 QIEISLYTKDSG
-836 AGITQEKRKIDTYYA
+836 AGITQGKRKIDTYYA

-932 IEWYGDRNNGNS
+932 IEWYGNECNGNS
-944 ETYGQ
+944 VVDGRSV
-949 EAERNEVVKYV
+949 ERKEVVKYV

-974 ILGSVSKDSKSGLK
+974 ILESMPEKP
-988 DSILKCG
+988 ILKCG
-995 MIPHWLLVRKI
+995 MIPHWLLVRKKP
-1006 ESVSEKNGD
+1006 EGK
-1015 SCYELAG
+1015 CYELAG

-1030 YVSNMMTRYHNML
+1030 YTSKMMTQYHNML

-1056 DPEELLERLMVK
+1056 DPEELLERLMVQ

-1083 YSSDISGML
+1083 YSSDISGTL

>member
-1 MSEKMEYTEYQK
+1 MEYTEYQK

-19 VDSYMRKDASA
+19 VDSYIRMDASA
-30 DTSKTAKRFLL
+30 DMSKTAKRFLL

-73 EEKPQ
+73 EEKSQ

-123 TEEKAVKQS
+123 IEEKAVKKS
-132 QAEWTN
+132 RAEWTN

-150 DVRYICDGSGKK
+150 GVGYKRDDSGQIQKK
-162 QVKVKQVPSLD
+162 VEVKQVPSLD
-173 VSFRQ
+173 VSFHQ

-184 EIYGKDDRIY
+184 EIYGKDDGIY
-194 KYLNRIV
+194 EYLNKIV

-231 QYIQNL
+231 QYIWNL
-237 INAFEKYDEILKKVE
+237 INGFEKYDEIDYKTTD
-252 LIKDNNPLE
+252 IKD
-261 EKKQWKELFPD
+261 
-272 SKQGDYESTGV
+272 
-283 KVQFE
+283 QFE
-288 ELKEYYQIS
+288 KLMEYYRS
-297 YAPIKRNK
+297 SVERNK

-314 FANDVDN
+314 FTNDADN

-411 NPSDLSDSLKA
+411 KPSELSDSLKE
-422 YKSALEDFSKS
+422 YKRALEDFSKS
-433 SGISERTVLEKKK
+433 SGISEITVLEKKK
-446 AFESK
+446 VFESK

-515 PYMFSFMTAKRSSK
+515 PYMFSFMTAKGSSK

-540 KKAFDDKV
+540 KRAFDDKV
-548 KTGEIKAIADARS
+548 KTGEIKAIADAKS

-594 ENVKKWAKELGCTE
+594 KNVKNWADELGCTE

-621 LWTPSVVNQESLQGA
+621 LWIPSVVNQESLQGA

-673 LIWQKQKNKQDVSGV
+673 LIWQKQKNKQEVVSA
-688 GITQGD
+688 GIEQGE
-694 FIKNLKEV
+694 FIKNLKAV
-702 QENVKDKILAEW
+702 QEKVQKLADKR

-725 RTIFFTSSIGMY
+725 YTIFFTSSIGMY

-751 AALGHPDSVSEDEKM
+751 AALGHPDSVSKDVET

-772 QANRFY
+772 QANRCYCWY
-778 EECKEQIE
+778 EECKEQVE
-786 QYCTYGLYE
+786 QYCTCGMYE
-795 TVLAEWMYMNDTEN
+795 TVLAEWMYMNDTED
-809 PNKVSEILFPSHRST
+809 PNKVSEILFPSHRKT
-824 KIEISLYTKDSG
+824 QIEISLYTKDSG
-836 AGITQEKRKIDTYYA
+836 AGITQGKRKIDTYYA

-861 KVSTIDNLQKAF
+861 KASAIDNLQKAF

-974 ILGSVSKDSKSGLK
+974 ILESMQEKP
-988 DSILKCG
+988 ILKCG
-995 MIPHWLLVRKI
+995 MIPHWLLVRKKP
-1006 ESVSEKNGD
+1006 EGK
-1015 SCYELAG
+1015 CYELAG

-1030 YVSNMMTRYHNML
+1030 YASKMMTQYHNML

-1083 YSSDISGML
+1083 YSSDISGTL

>member
-1 MSEKMEYTEYQK
+1 MEYTEYQK

-19 VDSYMRKDASA
+19 VDSYMRMDASA
-30 DTSKTAKRFLL
+30 DMSKTAKRFLL

-73 EEKPQ
+73 EEKSQ

-123 TEEKAVKQS
+123 IEEKAVKKS
-132 QAEWTN
+132 RAEWTN

-150 DVRYICDGSGKK
+150 GVGYKRDDSGQIQKK
-162 QVKVKQVPSLD
+162 VEVKQVPSLD
-173 VSFRQ
+173 VSFHQ

-184 EIYGKDDRIY
+184 EIYGKDDGIY
-194 KYLNRIV
+194 EYLNKIV

-231 QYIQNL
+231 QYIWNL
-237 INAFEKYDEILKKVE
+237 INGFEKYDEIDYKTTD
-252 LIKDNNPLE
+252 IKD
-261 EKKQWKELFPD
+261 
-272 SKQGDYESTGV
+272 
-283 KVQFE
+283 QFE
-288 ELKEYYQIS
+288 KLMEYYRS
-297 YAPIKRNK
+297 SVERNK

-314 FANDVDN
+314 FTNDADN

-411 NPSDLSDSLKA
+411 KPSELSDSLKE

-515 PYMFSFMTAKRSSK
+515 PYMFSFMTAKGSSK

-540 KKAFDDKV
+540 KRAFDDKV
-548 KTGEIKAIADARS
+548 KAGEIKAIADARS

-594 ENVKKWAKELGCTE
+594 ENVKKWAKELGCAE

-615 PGAARL
+615 PGASRL
-621 LWTPSVVNQESLQGA
+621 LWIPSVVNQESLQGA
-636 FSEHRGYGKTIMFAD
+636 FSEHRRYGKTIMFAD

-673 LIWQKQKNKQDVSGV
+673 LIWQKQKNKQEVVSA
-688 GITQGD
+688 GIEQGE
-694 FIKNLKEV
+694 FIKNLKAV
-702 QENVKDKILAEW
+702 QEKVQKLANKR

-725 RTIFFTSSIGMY
+725 YTIFFTSNIGMY
-737 AVWATLGLREFVAR
+737 TVWATLGLREFVAR
-751 AALGHPDSVSEDEKM
+751 AALGHPDSVSKDEKT

-778 EECKEQIE
+778 EECKEQVE

-795 TVLAEWMYMNDTEN
+795 TVLAEWMYMNDTED
-809 PNKVSEILFPSHRST
+809 PNKVSEILFPSHRET
-824 KIEISLYTKDSG
+824 QIEISLYTKDSG
-836 AGITQEKRKIDTYYA
+836 AGITQGKRKVDTYYA
-851 RCIGLSKDDD
+851 RCIGLSRDDD

-924 CLAIRRKV
+924 CLTIRRKV

-960 KQTLDGAFQNAENQ
+960 KQTLDGAFQNAEDQ

-1083 YSSDISGML
+1083 YSSDISGTL

>member
-1 MSEKMEYTEYQK
+1 MEYTEYQK

-411 NPSDLSDSLKA
+411 NLLELSDSLKA